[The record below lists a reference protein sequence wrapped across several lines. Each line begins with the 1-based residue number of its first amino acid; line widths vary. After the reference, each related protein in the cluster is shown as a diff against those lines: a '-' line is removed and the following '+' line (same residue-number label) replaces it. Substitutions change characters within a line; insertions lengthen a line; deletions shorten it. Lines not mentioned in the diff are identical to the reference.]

1 MHKNKVFLNMGLME
15 RIKINKWINSRFIGL
30 LCVAFFLQH
39 FSYATLQNNYVLN
52 IFRSE
57 AKVNNYI
64 EKAASEIPNFDIS
77 VFEEVESEDEDE
89 IQNEQVVYSE
99 FFSDNQSFNALH
111 YSTVTN
117 TLFLRLA
124 STIQHKVDLPFFI
137 LFHSWKSDLA

>member
-1 MHKNKVFLNMGLME
+1 ME

-64 EKAASEIPNFDIS
+64 EKAATEIPNFDIS

-111 YSTVTN
+111 YSTATN

>member
-1 MHKNKVFLNMGLME
+1 
-15 RIKINKWINSRFIGL
+15 
-30 LCVAFFLQH
+30 FLQH

-64 EKAASEIPNFDIS
+64 EKAATEIPNFDIS

-111 YSTVTN
+111 YSTATN

>member
-1 MHKNKVFLNMGLME
+1 MHINKVFLTVGLME

-52 IFRSE
+52 ILRSE

-77 VFEEVESEDEDE
+77 FFEEVASEDEDE
-89 IQNEQVVYSE
+89 IQNEQVVHSE
-99 FFSDNQSFNALH
+99 LFSDNQSFNALH
-111 YSTVTN
+111 YSTATN